1 MYGFLRHLAKTAVN
15 HYQTKTYN
23 EKNSSSVS
31 RSSPTS
37 WTSHSV
43 RQSRAV
49 QRFVSLVRWG
59 GREFLQSLSDLR
71 QAALHWVHDEGGGL
85 AASVSYYLALSL
97 FPMML
102 LLSSGVG
109 LFLKFSRL
117 GQDAQGQI
125 LDVLAEH
132 TSPVVRTQIEEV
144 LMQMRDHALLSGPA
158 GLIAATLAAIGVFC
172 QFDRALSRIWGI
184 KPLPSKGWRDSL
196 HRFLTHR
203 VSAFFMLIGLGILL
217 VVVFILN
224 LCLTAFHTLAI
235 DYLPRGE
242 RFLALGEMIL
252 TIALNGMIFAIL
264 YRVIAKK
271 SMRWNDAY
279 RGGLIVAIVWEAGR
293 NLLGLTLIGMR
304 YTTAYGVIGSFIAL
318 LAWCYYGVS
327 VILFG
332 AEYIQV
338 IQERRK
344 AASSA
349 TPADSS
355 SNPSSVA
362 ANSSNE
368 STTAAP
374 VILPFPTKSDA
385 HNVTRPIPNR
395 VRPRRVA

>member
-1 MYGFLRHLAKTAVN
+1 VT
-15 HYQTKTYN
+15 
-23 EKNSSSVS
+23 NSSPSFFS
-31 RSSPTS
+31 ATG
-37 WTSHSV
+37 V
-43 RQSRAV
+43 RQTRAW
-49 QRFVSLVRWG
+49 QRFASLLRWG
-59 GREFLQSLSDLR
+59 GREFIQSLHDLR

-109 LFLKFSRL
+109 LFLKFSQL

-144 LMQMRDHALLSGPA
+144 LLQMRDHALLSGPA
-158 GLIAATLAAIGVFC
+158 GLVAATLAAIGVFS

-184 KPLPSKGWRDSL
+184 KPIPSKGWRDSL
-196 HRFLTHR
+196 HRFMTHR
-203 VSAFFMLIGLGILL
+203 VSAFFMLIGLGIML
-217 VVVFILN
+217 VMVFILN
-224 LCLTAFHTLAI
+224 LCLTAFHTLAV

-242 RFLALGEMIL
+242 RFLALGEMVV
-252 TIALNGMIFAIL
+252 TIALNGLIFAIL

-271 SMRWNDAY
+271 SMRWDDAY
-279 RGGLIVAIVWEAGR
+279 RGGLIVALVWEAGR
-293 NLLGLTLIGMR
+293 NVLGLTLIGMR

-344 AASSA
+344 SLLSGPPLELPSA
-349 TPADSS
+349 TT
-355 SNPSSVA
+355 
-362 ANSSNE
+362 ANVLTHPINSAGD
-368 STTAAP
+368 AAP
-374 VILPFPTKSDA
+374 TILPFPSPSDSSDT
-385 HNVTRPIPNR
+385 NRPPSLRI
-395 VRPRRVA
+395 RPRRVA

>member
-1 MYGFLRHLAKTAVN
+1 MTSTSQSPVSTF
-15 HYQTKTYN
+15 
-23 EKNSSSVS
+23 SV
-31 RSSPTS
+31 RSSRT
-37 WTSHSV
+37 W
-43 RQSRAV
+43 
-49 QRFVSLVRWG
+49 QRFSSLLRWG
-59 GREFLQSLSDLR
+59 GRELVQSFYDLR
-71 QAALHWVHDEGGGL
+71 KAGLHWVHDEGGGL

-109 LFLKFSRL
+109 LFLKFSQL

-144 LMQMRDHALLSGPA
+144 LLQMRDHALLSGPA

-184 KPLPSKGWRDSL
+184 KPPPSKGWRDSL
-196 HRFLTHR
+196 HRFMTHR

-217 VVVFILN
+217 VIVFILN

-242 RFLALGEMIL
+242 RFLALGEMIV

-271 SMRWNDAY
+271 SMRWDDAY
-279 RGGLIVAIVWEAGR
+279 RGGLIVALVWEAGR
-293 NLLGLTLIGMR
+293 NVLGLTLIGMR

-344 AASSA
+344 ELLGAPATDGKSISA
-349 TPADSS
+349 TDSNS
-355 SNPSSVA
+355 KPLDSV
-362 ANSSNE
+362 E
-368 STTAAP
+368 SEP
-374 VILPFPTKSDA
+374 RILPFPTPSSSA
-385 HNVTRPIPNR
+385 SAERTPNSR

>member
-1 MYGFLRHLAKTAVN
+1 M
-15 HYQTKTYN
+15 
-23 EKNSSSVS
+23 S

-355 SNPSSVA
+355 STPSPVA
-362 ANSSNE
+362 ANASNE

-385 HNVTRPIPNR
+385 HDATRSVPNR